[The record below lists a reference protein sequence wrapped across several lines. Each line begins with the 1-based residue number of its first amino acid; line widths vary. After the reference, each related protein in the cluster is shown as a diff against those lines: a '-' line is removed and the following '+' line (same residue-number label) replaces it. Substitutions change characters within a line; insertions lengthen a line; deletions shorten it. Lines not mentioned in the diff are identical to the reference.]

1 MRNQV
6 ILLICYYFAV
16 TTVREALKTHFTL
29 DSMPSDEEAKSEETS
44 DDTESDSEPVPEPIA
59 DLGKMTVADLKEL
72 CKERKLAV
80 SGTKGQLIARLKGE

>member
-1 MRNQV
+1 MEKTN
-6 ILLICYYFAV
+6 
-16 TTVREALKTHFTL
+16 ALEWTADLERRINAELEGAESDGSKT
-29 DSMPSDEEAKSEETS
+29 ASEEVDTS
-44 DDTESDSEPVPEPIA
+44 AEPVPEPIA